1 MAQPS
6 RPQIRNLEH
15 VRVKIDSKLGEALDD
30 VRLHLGN
37 TDDIITALL
46 ARITALEKKV
56 G

>member
-15 VRVKIDSKLGEALDD
+15 VRRNDAKTGEALDD
-30 VRLHLGN
+30 VRTHLGN
-37 TDDIITALL
+37 QQDTITALL
-46 ARITALEKKV
+46 SRIALLEKKV

>member
-15 VRVKIDSKLGEALDD
+15 VRLKVDAKLGEALDD
-30 VRLHLGN
+30 VRTNLGN
-37 TDDIITALL
+37 QQDTITDLL
-46 ARITALEKKV
+46 SRIAALEKKV